1 LLDTLNRITHRNEQT
16 NWLMPT
22 LTTDHGTLNWRERLD
37 WWAWKLLQRA
47 KRRLFGAPK
56 RKKAAVKYGA
66 ENYPDLSYRP
76 EPEVSLEYESD
87 RDAAITLKIIFD
99 HYGDGHPIHFTRC
112 LIIFNVAPDVAPED
126 ELVYIHMKGKEAYEM
141 DLSEMLAA
149 GIGWEMTSWTV
160 FKLFDL
166 DTVTMFDDMVMH
178 NELKQE
184 WFLPIPEMVQ

>member
-1 LLDTLNRITHRNEQT
+1 
-16 NWLMPT
+16 MPT
-22 LTTDHGTLNWRERLD
+22 LTTDQGTLNWLLRLLYWVLWGYWVQLGER
-37 WWAWKLLQRA
+37 W
-47 KRRLFGAPK
+47 G
-56 RKKAAVKYGA
+56 KKAVEKYTPKK
-66 ENYPDLSYRP
+66 YPDLSYRP
-76 EPEVSLEYESD
+76 EPELSLEYESE

-112 LIIFNVAPDVAPED
+112 LIIFNVDPEVVPED
-126 ELVYIHMKGKEAYEM
+126 ELVYIHMKGKEGFEI

-149 GIGWEMTSWTV
+149 AIGWEMTSWTV

-166 DTVTMFDDMVMH
+166 DMVTMFEAMVMH